1 MVKRAT
7 QTRRD
12 DKMPGREISA
22 TKKFRSVV
30 LYGRS
35 GTGKTTLACTFP
47 KPLLLLDIHDEG
59 TDSISD
65 VKDVTVRELSSFE
78 EFEDMY
84 WWLKE
89 HAGKFK
95 TVVIDTV
102 SQIQSMLLREFSEGK
117 KKKGG
122 DWGSLS
128 RREWGDIAAMMKEW
142 FDNYRDLTREGMN
155 VVFIAQD
162 RVFNVDDDD
171 GDLEGEIQPEVGPQL
186 MPSVAKAL
194 NAAVG
199 IIGNTTILIEEVVD
213 KKDRKKEKAKYALR
227 IGPSP
232 SYVTKVRKPKGIMV
246 PRLIYDPD
254 YDKIIELIKGE

>member
-1 MVKRAT
+1 
-7 QTRRD
+7 
-12 DKMPGREISA
+12 MPGRAISA
-22 TKKFRSVV
+22 SKKFRSVV

-35 GTGKTTLACTFP
+35 GTGKTTLACSFP
-47 KPLLLLDIHDEG
+47 KPLLLLDIRDEG
-59 TDSISD
+59 TDSIAD
-65 VKDVTVRELSSFE
+65 VKDVTIRELDSFE
-78 EFEDMY
+78 ELEDMY

-89 HAGKFK
+89 NTGQFK

-102 SQIQSMLLREFSEGK
+102 SQVQALLLREFGEKRK
-117 KKKGG
+117 KKSNAG

-128 RREWGDIAAMMKEW
+128 RRDWGDIAAIMKEW

-162 RVFNVDDDD
+162 RVFNIDDDD
-171 GDLEGEIQPEVGPQL
+171 GDIEGEIQPEVGPQL

-199 IIGNTTILIEEVVD
+199 VIGNTTILIEEVVD
-213 KKDRKKEKAKYALR
+213 KQRDKKKEKARYALR

-232 SYVTKVRKPKGIMV
+232 SYVTKVRKPKSVMV
-246 PRLIYDPD
+246 PKLIYDPD
-254 YDKIIELIKGE
+254 YEKIIELIKGE